1 MYRLLLTFII
11 CHVLMLPLHA
21 AKEHPLAT
29 DLNLLKIEVNSESF
43 PELPGN
49 QWAYEAIEKLK
60 ENGILTGY
68 TDGMYKGARI
78 ASRYEIAH
86 AIYAAWTKL
95 KGMIDGL
102 ESQISSLNEKIN
114 SDGNVA
120 AEVKDLNSQ
129 IETLQYE
136 LAGMKTYGEDI
147 VNLKKLVHTF
157 QTELKQ
163 MGADIKNMQEEL
175 TLFEAK
181 IKKLEDKRY
190 TVAISG
196 DTVTLLIAGHGSRFA
211 DKNTY
216 GITSQGRLTGVGRG
230 SDAPFDQNGNIIH
243 PNAEPVGMNQDVSVF
258 NEIALTFN
266 STDQIGPFKWHGT
279 VVAGNTLSDLG
290 PIPSYAALGDQNSGL
305 FGYAFKEFPMD
316 AYLQDINFI
325 WKNNWKNGSLEINIG
340 RVRYMVSRYIFQKG
354 DNNEPYFPHSR
365 WQSPK
370 HLFDGGLIKLGFGEN
385 KTELDIFGG
394 QSQSLKSVHGV
405 VIDPIDIIQPVTDP
419 DAQFVYPTPENYGTN
434 VNQLLGA
441 HLIVPFKEKS
451 KLSLA
456 YILFDANTP
465 LLNAI
470 PSGRSINRMA
480 VYGGTLDYQLSNAFF
495 FEGGYSRQPYMNNM
509 DTVYNNDTGAAHGHL
524 SFYSGVYD
532 LAVGYKYI
540 EKNYNA
546 PGDWESIGLYQPQDV
561 KGPNIR
567 AGMTLDNKWDL
578 YGYAEFWQG
587 ISPATSHH
595 RYFDYM
601 IEAKYHVRPN
611 WWWKFKFKGANFNR
625 RDGTPII
632 RQYFPYVMTCY
643 ELNRR
648 SMMYFGYQFGHSDN
662 MRTQFLGLTS
672 PFFNQPFQGGYFWWH
687 FMYTF

>member
-1 MYRLLLTFII
+1 
-11 CHVLMLPLHA
+11 
-21 AKEHPLAT
+21 
-29 DLNLLKIEVNSESF
+29 
-43 PELPGN
+43 
-49 QWAYEAIEKLK
+49 
-60 ENGILTGY
+60 
-68 TDGMYKGARI
+68 
-78 ASRYEIAH
+78 
-86 AIYAAWTKL
+86 
-95 KGMIDGL
+95 
-102 ESQISSLNEKIN
+102 
-114 SDGNVA
+114 
-120 AEVKDLNSQ
+120 
-129 IETLQYE
+129 
-136 LAGMKTYGEDI
+136 
-147 VNLKKLVHTF
+147 
-157 QTELKQ
+157 
-163 MGADIKNMQEEL
+163 MQEQL
-175 TLFEAK
+175 ADFEARV
-181 IKKLEDKRY
+181 KKLEDRRY
-190 TVAISG
+190 TVSIGG
-196 DTVTLLIAGHGSRFA
+196 DTVTLLIAGHGSRFEGK
-211 DKNTY
+211 DRY

-230 SDAPFDQNGNIIH
+230 ADAPFNQDGNIIH
-243 PNAEPVGMNQDVSVF
+243 PNAKPVGMNEDLSIF

-266 STDQIGPFKWHGT
+266 SADQTGPFRWHAT
-279 VVAGNTLSDLG
+279 VAAGNTLSALG

-316 AYLQDINFI
+316 AYLQDMNFI
-325 WKNNWKNGSLEINIG
+325 WQNNWKNGSIEINMG

-370 HLFDGGLIKLGFGEN
+370 HVFDGGLIKLGFGQN

-405 VIDPIDIIQPVTDP
+405 VIDPIDITQPITDP
-419 DAQFVYPTPENYGTN
+419 NAQFIYPTPENFGTN

-470 PSGRSINRMA
+470 PSGKSINRMA
-480 VYGGTLDYQLSNAFF
+480 VYGGTLDYQLSNTFF

-509 DTVYNNDTGAAHGHL
+509 DTVYNNETGAAHGHL
-524 SFYSGVYD
+524 SFASGIYD
-532 LAVGYKYI
+532 IGVGYKYI

-595 RYFDYM
+595 RYFNYM
-601 IEAKYHVRPN
+601 VEAKYHVRPN
-611 WWWKFKFKGANFNR
+611 WWWKLKFRGANFNR
-625 RDGTPII
+625 EDGTPII
-632 RQYFPYVMTCY
+632 RQYFPYLMTCY
-643 ELNRR
+643 QMSKR
-648 SMMYFGYQFGHSDN
+648 SMMYVGYQFGHSDN
-662 MRTQFLGLTS
+662 MRAQFLGLTS
-672 PFFNQPFQGGYFWWH
+672 PFFDQAFHGGYFWWH